1 LRIPS
6 VSGAGLTS
14 ILDFR
19 AETAAEAKKLA
30 LEKIYDNACC
40 KKFRKKLQSKENS

>member
-1 LRIPS
+1 MARATRKKS
-6 VSGAGLTS
+6 
-14 ILDFR
+14 
-19 AETAAEAKKLA
+19 AETAAEANKLA